1 MAANREPG
9 TGNREPAMTSRSFW
23 RFYAVPIAVMV
34 LAYIVPMASTTLAVR
49 AGDPQALKAR
59 QQVLERVKAAGPI
72 AAAAGQLRAGRYVR
86 ATLTVFLWNL
96 GVGALAMSTLVGGL
110 FFVLPPMVAM
120 GRGVMLG
127 LLYDP
132 ATFEGARAV
141 VAVGTGLLELPTY
154 IMAGALGM
162 RLGLAWLVPPRR
174 ERLHEVWEHARWSL
188 PAVALLLLLA
198 AVWEVGGIALV
209 GPRP

>member
-1 MAANREPG
+1 MDAGKVRP
-9 TGNREPAMTSRSFW
+9 FW
-23 RFYAVPIAVMV
+23 RFYATPVVVMV
-34 LAYIVPMASTTLAVR
+34 LAYVLPMAAATVAVR

-59 QQVLERVKAAGPI
+59 QELLKRVGSTAPI
-72 AAAAGQLRAGRYVR
+72 ATAAAQLRAGHHVR

-110 FFVLPPMVAM
+110 FFALPPMVAV

-132 ATFEGARAV
+132 TALAGARGIV
-141 VAVGTGLLELPTY
+141 VIGTGLLELPTY
-154 IMAGALGM
+154 MIAGALGM
-162 RLGLAWLVPPRR
+162 RLGLAWLLPPRR
-174 ERLHEVWEHARWSL
+174 ERLREVWDHARWSL

-198 AVWEVGGIALV
+198 AIWEVGGIALV